1 MKIIK
6 ILFLFITTFVYS
18 QQKIEYYNYGYDGME
33 SISRVR
39 GSDSMVVYSNYKS
52 RPLIRREVC
61 DTILNN
67 YKKLKN
73 GPYIVNIKC
82 AKVFG
87 RLEIDRKHNLVS
99 IKYYY
104 EKVNYGDTLIETIKN
119 QLLNLQKKQKREFRR
134 SNIYFYDE
142 HLFNLCRYRW

>member
-18 QQKIEYYNYGYDGME
+18 QQRVEYYNYGYDGME
-33 SISRVR
+33 AISRVR

-61 DTILNN
+61 DTILKN

-73 GPYIVNIKC
+73 GSYIVNIKNI
-82 AKVFG
+82 KVTG
-87 RLEIDRKHNLVS
+87 RLEIDRRHNLVS
-99 IKYYY
+99 IRYYY
-104 EKVNYGDTLIETIKN
+104 ERVNYGDTLIEVY
-119 QLLNLQKKQKREFRR
+119 KKPVVKSPKKVKKR
-134 SNIYFYDE
+134 IMKK
-142 HLFNLCRYRW
+142 

>member
-6 ILFLFITTFVYS
+6 IIFLFLTTFVYS
-18 QQKIEYYNYGYDGME
+18 QQKVEYYNYGYDGME
-33 SISRVR
+33 RVGNVR

-61 DTILNN
+61 DSIL
-67 YKKLKN
+67 KKYRSLRN
-73 GPYIVNIKC
+73 GPFIVDIKG

-87 RLEIDRKHNLVS
+87 KLEIDRKHNLVS

-104 EKVNYGDTLIETIKN
+104 EKVNYSDTLIEIYKPPIKKTY
-119 QLLNLQKKQKREFRR
+119 KKSKKRVKKK
-134 SNIYFYDE
+134 
-142 HLFNLCRYRW
+142 